1 MDNNKKGDI
10 MYVLAGVVVLLMYMA
25 VNEMA
30 YTDCFM
36 QGIC

>member
-10 MYVLAGVVVLLMYMA
+10 MYILAGVVILVVYA
-25 VNEMA
+25 VVNDMA

>member
-10 MYVLAGVVVLLMYMA
+10 IYILAGVVVLLMYMT

-36 QGIC
+36 RGIC